1 MYRLRVIT
9 VMVRAPGAVGLAERV
24 GRAAARSG
32 PGQLRVV
39 AACEGEHAQRAGG
52 GSMHQGYLAEERR
65 EQATCGTT
73 SQAVKQASTPPTSP
87 RNTVPA
93 CPPSTTRSPPPP
105 PPPPR
110 PPPPSRTRTTPPRG
124 DA

>member
-52 GSMHQGYLAEERR
+52 GSMHQGYLLEDRR

-73 SQAVKQASTPPTSP
+73 AQAGKQTSNHTSSPP
-87 RNTVPA
+87 NTVTPR
-93 CPPSTTRSPPPP
+93 PPHPTPPPP
-105 PPPPR
+105 PPPP
-110 PPPPSRTRTTPPRG
+110 
-124 DA
+124 

>member
-52 GSMHQGYLAEERR
+52 GSMHQGYLLEDRR

-73 SQAVKQASTPPTSP
+73 SQAVKQASTHTSSP
-87 RNTVPA
+87 RNTVTA
-93 CPPSTTRSPPPP
+93 CPPSTTRS
-105 PPPPR
+105 